1 MIDNVML
8 VITGVLHNRDTS
20 ELLEKCHPLG
30 IFDAMATLCV
40 ATSSSEL
47 YRMVLVDT
55 PLGPVRCMPAPRL
68 GVVIDLPTCMLCGQI
83 NQLVRY
89 GRCGPT
95 RLVQDRTPDSELAWR
110 CDVFSHLMGAR
121 SCPQYFGD
129 CLSLE
134 DLDEV
139 NIEIIRNT
147 LYKAY
152 IEDFHSICQKLG
164 GSTAEVMGNILQLEA
179 DRRTINITINSID
192 TDLDIKQREKLYPT
206 IGLLYPEG
214 TARLAKAID
223 IESIRTAIDAF
234 PVRAPLIKSL
244 HTPQVHRLQ
253 RD

>member
-68 GVVIDLPTCMLCGQI
+68 VVVIDLPTCMLCGRI

-110 CDVFSHLMGAR
+110 CDGFS
-121 SCPQYFGD
+121 
-129 CLSLE
+129 
-134 DLDEV
+134 
-139 NIEIIRNT
+139 I
-147 LYKAY
+147 
-152 IEDFHSICQKLG
+152 
-164 GSTAEVMGNILQLEA
+164 
-179 DRRTINITINSID
+179 
-192 TDLDIKQREKLYPT
+192 
-206 IGLLYPEG
+206 
-214 TARLAKAID
+214 
-223 IESIRTAIDAF
+223 
-234 PVRAPLIKSL
+234 
-244 HTPQVHRLQ
+244 
-253 RD
+253 

>member
-1 MIDNVML
+1 M
-8 VITGVLHNRDTS
+8 
-20 ELLEKCHPLG
+20 
-30 IFDAMATLCV
+30 
-40 ATSSSEL
+40 
-47 YRMVLVDT
+47 
-55 PLGPVRCMPAPRL
+55 
-68 GVVIDLPTCMLCGQI
+68 
-83 NQLVRY
+83 
-89 GRCGPT
+89 
-95 RLVQDRTPDSELAWR
+95 
-110 CDVFSHLMGAR
+110 
-121 SCPQYFGD
+121 
-129 CLSLE
+129 
-134 DLDEV
+134 DEV

-234 PVRAPLIKSL
+234 PDYRGLMQDSTYDDDKSIEDQFFEL
-244 HTPQVHRLQ
+244 EVNLNRLSFEHQFHYGMFYAYVKLKEQEIRNIVWIAECISQAQ
-253 RD
+253 RGRMSQYINIF